1 MKQFQHFLTTTG
13 LKLVVNALAFKLNI
27 ASIATIASIASIAS
41 IGAFNPTPVTAQ
53 AAYGSYVGIGGSLGL
68 TEGVDE
74 FGLEEERENGLV
86 VAARYKLLRVPI
98 SLRAQGIF
106 GLDGTAVVPTVSYDI
121 PLTWQADIY
130 VGAGGS
136 FVSGNTPVGDQ
147 SSFAI
152 QPGIDYSVP
161 NSRLV
166 VFGNAIFSFDAYEN
180 DDKTAVSLQGGLGL
194 RF

>member
-1 MKQFQHFLTTTG
+1 MKQLQNVLTKVLTKTG
-13 LKLVVNALAFKLNI
+13 LKIGAIAVSGAI
-27 ASIATIASIASIAS
+27 ASF
-41 IGAFNPTPVTAQ
+41 GNLNPAPVAAQ

-68 TEGVDE
+68 TEGVDDLGRAE
-74 FGLEEERENGLV
+74 DRENGVV

-106 GLDGTAVVPTVSYDI
+106 GPDGTAVVPTISYDI
-121 PLTWQADIY
+121 PLTWQADVY

-147 SSFAI
+147 SSFAV

>member
-1 MKQFQHFLTTTG
+1 MKQF
-13 LKLVVNALAFKLNI
+13 LN
-27 ASIATIASIASIAS
+27 SRTNTRTSTRTK
-41 IGAFNPTPVTAQ
+41 IGAIALTGTAIALFGSLNPGSVSAQ

-68 TEGVDE
+68 AEGVNSR
-74 FGLEEERENGLV
+74 GGAEERENGIV
-86 VAARYKLLRVPI
+86 VAARYKLLRFPI

-106 GLDGTAVVPTVSYDI
+106 GPDGSALVPTVSYDI
-121 PLTWQADIY
+121 PITWQADVY

-136 FVSGNTPVGDQ
+136 FVSGNTPVGDR
-147 SSFAI
+147 SSFAV
-152 QPGIDYSVP
+152 QPGIDYNVP
-161 NSRLV
+161 NSPLV

>member
-1 MKQFQHFLTTTG
+1 MKKFQYFWRNTG
-13 LKLVVNALAFKLNI
+13 SRIGAIV
-27 ASIATIASIASIAS
+27 SIVSTSIVS
-41 IGAFNPTPVTAQ
+41 IGSLNPAPVAAQ

-68 TEGVDE
+68 TEGVDNAGQAE
-74 FGLEEERENGLV
+74 DRQNGIV

-106 GLDGTAVVPTVSYDI
+106 SPDGAAVVPTVSYDI
-121 PLTWQADIY
+121 PLTWQADLY

-136 FVSGNTPVGDQ
+136 FVSGNTPVGDR

-180 DDKTAVSLQGGLGL
+180 DSKTAVSLQGGLGL

>member
-1 MKQFQHFLTTTG
+1 VNQFANFWNYPGSKIRSVL
-13 LKLVVNALAFKLNI
+13 LVGAAI
-27 ASIATIASIASIAS
+27 ASAV
-41 IGAFNPTPVTAQ
+41 GFNPAPVVAQ
-53 AAYGSYVGIGGSLGL
+53 AAYGSYVGVGGSFGL
-68 TEGVDE
+68 TEGVN
-74 FGLEEERENGLV
+74 RNGLTEDRQNAVV
-86 VAARYKLLRVPI
+86 VAARYKLLRYPI

-106 GLDGTAVVPTVSYDI
+106 SADGSAVVPTVSYDI
-121 PLTWQADIY
+121 PLTWQADVY
-130 VGAGGS
+130 LGAGGS
-136 FVSGNTPVGDQ
+136 FVMSGKTPVGDQ

-180 DDKTAVSLQGGLGL
+180 DNKTAVSLQGGLGL

>member
-1 MKQFQHFLTTTG
+1 MKQFPHFWTNTWTKIG
-13 LKLVVNALAFKLNI
+13 AAALSGTAI
-27 ASIATIASIASIAS
+27 ASVVTFSPA
-41 IGAFNPTPVTAQ
+41 PVSAQ

-68 TEGVDE
+68 TEGVDNA
-74 FGLEEERENGLV
+74 GNTEERENGIV
-86 VAARYKLLRVPI
+86 VAARYKLLRFPV

-106 GLDGTAVVPTVSYDI
+106 GPDGSAVVPTVSYDI
-121 PLTWQADIY
+121 PITWQADLY

-166 VFGNAIFSFDAYEN
+166 VFGNAIFSFDAYEHE
-180 DDKTAVSLQGGLGL
+180 DKTAVSLQGGLGL

>member
-1 MKQFQHFLTTTG
+1 MRSNTDETFSAFLDKNLDKIGFFTLSG
-13 LKLVVNALAFKLNI
+13 IAI
-27 ASIATIASIASIAS
+27 ASTATFRPA
-41 IGAFNPTPVTAQ
+41 PVFAQ

-68 TEGVDE
+68 TEGVDDL
-74 FGLEEERENGLV
+74 GLSEDRENGVV
-86 VAARYKLLRVPI
+86 VAARYKLLRFPI

-106 GLDGTAVVPTVSYDI
+106 GPDGSAVVPTVSYDI

-136 FVSGNTPVGDQ
+136 FVTGNTPVGDR

-166 VFGNAIFSFDAYEN
+166 VFVMQFLHLMLMRMMIKLLYLYKVDW
-180 DDKTAVSLQGGLGL
+180 V
-194 RF
+194 